1 MRILIIAL
9 AVLGL
14 AVLPCAWDSNPDDVP
29 PVAAIIA
36 VHAALPAP
44 IGR

>member
-1 MRILIIAL
+1 MRTFIIAI

-14 AVLPCAWDSNPDDVP
+14 AALPCAWDSSPDDVP

-36 VHAALPAP
+36 AHAGLPAP
-44 IGR
+44 VGR